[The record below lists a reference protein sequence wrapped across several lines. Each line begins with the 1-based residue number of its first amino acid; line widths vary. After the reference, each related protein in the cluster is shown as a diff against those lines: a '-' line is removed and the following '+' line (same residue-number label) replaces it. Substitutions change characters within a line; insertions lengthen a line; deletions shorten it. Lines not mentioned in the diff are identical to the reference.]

1 MTRPRTAEHAR
12 AEGPERLAA
21 RPAGG
26 DEAEDRLGALM
37 RAGAPPEGLGPAA
50 RARVWSRL
58 HDAGR
63 WTERGTE
70 RTWRPIVGVRWS
82 VAALVLLASA
92 GVVAGVTSRGWWT
105 AASRAVT
112 PVEAPARKNK
122 PKARVSRLGLADE
135 PRAGDALATAEP
147 AALPAPVAPSAV
159 ALAAP
164 ANERALNLLI
174 TKVAP
179 RRRASIRAAAPTAS
193 DPVARAAQEVAPLR
207 LVPPAVPVP
216 AVAPLAP
223 SALAVEAPLLAE
235 ALTRLRQQQD
245 ATGAL
250 VALDAYD
257 ARFPRGTL
265 RREADGARVDALL
278 VLGRDD
284 DALAV
289 LRRLTLQPRRRDQE
303 LRVIRG
309 ELAAPTSC
317 AAAVADFDRVL
328 SEASASALAE
338 RALHGRATCLARL
351 GEAAA
356 ATRDLREYLRRFP
369 GGRFAAEARRVLDE
383 NSL

>member
-1 MTRPRTAEHAR
+1 MTRSGTAEHAR

-58 HDAGR
+58 RDAG
-63 WTERGTE
+63 RGTE
-70 RTWRPIVGVRWS
+70 RRWRPILDLRWS
-82 VAALVLLASA
+82 VAAIVLLASA
-92 GVVAGVTSRGWWT
+92 GVVAGVTARMWWP

-112 PVEAPARKNK
+112 PVGPPARKYK
-122 PKARVSRLGLADE
+122 PRAHPTRVGLADE
-135 PRAGDALATAEP
+135 PRAEDALANADAT
-147 AALPAPVAPSAV
+147 ALPAPLAPSAV

-164 ANERALNLLI
+164 AAPRALDLPI
-174 TKVAP
+174 ADVTP
-179 RRRASIRAAAPTAS
+179 RRRASIGAAAPTAS
-193 DPVARAAQEVAPLR
+193 EPVARAAQEVAPPR
-207 LVPPAVPVP
+207 LVPPAVPAP
-216 AVAPLAP
+216 ALAPREPLAP

-235 ALTRLRQQQD
+235 ALTRLRQRQD
-245 ATGAL
+245 ARGAL
-250 VALDAYD
+250 AALDAYD

-317 AAAVADFDRVL
+317 ADAVADFDRVL
-328 SEASASALAE
+328 SEASAATLAE

-351 GEAAA
+351 GDAAA

-369 GGRFAAEARRVLDE
+369 DGRFAAEARRVLDE

>member
-1 MTRPRTAEHAR
+1 
-12 AEGPERLAA
+12 
-21 RPAGG
+21 
-26 DEAEDRLGALM
+26 M

-58 HDAGR
+58 RDAGR
-63 WTERGTE
+63 GTERGTE
-70 RTWRPIVGVRWS
+70 RGWRPIVGLRWS
-82 VAALVLLASA
+82 VAAIVLLASA
-92 GVVAGVTSRGWWT
+92 GVVAGVTARRWWP

-112 PVEAPARKNK
+112 PVEAPARKIK
-122 PKARVSRLGLADE
+122 PKARMTRVGLADE
-135 PRAGDALATAEP
+135 PRAEDALAAAEG
-147 AALPAPVAPSAV
+147 AALPVPVAFP
-159 ALAAP
+159 AP
-164 ANERALNLLI
+164 AAAGALDAPI
-174 TKVAP
+174 ADVAP
-179 RRRASIRAAAPTAS
+179 RRRASSRAATATE
-193 DPVARAAQEVAPLR
+193 PMAHAAQDVAPPR
-207 LVPPAVPVP
+207 LVPPAVPAP
-216 AVAPLAP
+216 ALAPLAP

-235 ALTRLRQQQD
+235 ALTRLRQHQD
-245 ATGAL
+245 APGAL
-250 VALDAYD
+250 AALDAYD

-284 DALAV
+284 DALTV

-328 SEASASALAE
+328 SEASASTLAE

-351 GEAAA
+351 GDAAA

-369 GGRFAAEARRVLDE
+369 DGRFAAEARRVLDE